1 MLVTLLERDNP
12 LYDNGIVD
20 VSHRYPK
27 MYVIRP
33 QLFMTLIALL
43 CQASRKNLGE
53 IEALRAELAVAR
65 EQSVDVTRFEQR
77 RDQFVDAF
85 GKLVAAHTRK
95 HDEAIG
101 GIDKVIESLEKQI
114 ENLRKVKTAFEVSE
128 QKLVKAGEKV
138 ENDFTIKKLTHGN
151 PTMRAKFDEARRQA
165 LSDDERG
172 RDNAD
177 EVL

>member
-1 MLVTLLERDNP
+1 MSLLERDNP
-12 LYDNGIVD
+12 LYENGIVD

-43 CQASRKNLGE
+43 CQAARKSLRE
-53 IEALRAELAVAR
+53 IESLRAELAVAR

-85 GKLVAAHTRK
+85 GKLVAAHSRK
-95 HDEAIG
+95 HDEAIT
-101 GIDKVIESLEKQI
+101 GIDKVIDSLEKQI
-114 ENLRKVKTAFEVSE
+114 ENLRKVKSNFEASE
-128 QKLVKAGEKV
+128 QKLIKAGEKV

-151 PTMRAKFDEARRQA
+151 PTMRAKFDEARRRQA
-165 LSDDERG
+165 DLDG
-172 RDNAD
+172 RDSTS
-177 EVL
+177 EVE